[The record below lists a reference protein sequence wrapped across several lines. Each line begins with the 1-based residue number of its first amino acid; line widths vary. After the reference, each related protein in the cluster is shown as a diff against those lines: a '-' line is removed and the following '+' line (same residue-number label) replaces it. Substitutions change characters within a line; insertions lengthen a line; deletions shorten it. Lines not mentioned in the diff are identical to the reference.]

1 MTMRHKREKA
11 RLAENG
17 RQPCKNFIHN
27 DGRYL
32 FQPSAGSRPQVQR
45 PGLVTTNYSCST
57 RAASAE
63 RHGESCS
70 TGKIP
75 PAGNRQHYGN
85 LRHSVE
91 LVGRNH
97 QHRSRSLLLMPFCRI
112 KRHQINITT
121 PHQISS
127 PPVAPAPVHTPS
139 SGESGAEAS
148 HWANSSCRL
157 YFFLTFGSIIRRPDS
172 FCPCRNARVRP
183 DSRGSWRKGGTFKR
197 PGAALRARCCPFRQN
212 LSGRQADKRISG
224 RHHGIL
230 GQPGMSLLRH

>member
-1 MTMRHKREKA
+1 MAMPRKKMIFPLTK
-11 RLAENG
+11 NG

-157 YFFLTFGSIIRRPDS
+157 YFFLTLGSMIRRPDS
-172 FCPCRNARVRP
+172 TAMLTADP
-183 DSRGSWRKGGTFKR
+183 DSICSISRIAGGTANITE
-197 PGAALRARCCPFRQN
+197 PPTLLN
-212 LSGRQADKRISG
+212 LLEYMA
-224 RHHGIL
+224 IL
-230 GQPGMSLLRH
+230 QKLYFYIIHI